1 MNDERPDALELLAI
15 ARETLLGQVLPQL
28 AGDAR
33 YPVLMIANALAIALR
48 ELRPGAVDLRAEL
61 EFLHGLYEHDAP
73 PADERVEQALQRL
86 ETRLAAD
93 LRRGELDGGQQLAV
107 RRLLR
112 RRIESRLA
120 LSNPKRLRDDATP
133 GADAS

>member
-15 ARETLLGQVLPQL
+15 AREWLLEQVLPQL

-33 YPVLMIANALAIALR
+33 YQGLMIASALAIALR
-48 ELRPGAVDLRAEL
+48 ELRPGAVDLEAEL
-61 EFLHGLYEHDAP
+61 EFLHGLYDHGAP
-73 PADERVEQALQRL
+73 PAGERVEQALQRL
-86 ETRLAAD
+86 DARLAAD
-93 LRRGELDGGQQLAV
+93 LRRGELDGGPQWAV

-120 LSNPKRLRDDATP
+120 LSNPKRLRDSATP
-133 GADAS
+133 ARDCS